1 MDPFDTQIENDDE
14 KIQEFRTILKEIKKA
29 VQDKYLYRSQNVNEL
44 NNVEKELIKFYKLLY
59 PIVYYYKPL
68 SVIPD
73 ELTALRNKF
82 NATLNEY
89 PRSSYYDNRL
99 KYYLTSDL
107 ISYPFDNSPDDK
119 IVPNTTNLTKI

>member
-1 MDPFDTQIENDDE
+1 MDSFDAQIEKDDE

-29 VQDKYLYRSQNVNEL
+29 VQDKYLYRSQNINEL
-44 NNVEKELIKFYKLLY
+44 NNVEKELIKFYKILY

-82 NATLNEY
+82 NVTLNEY

-107 ISYPFDNSPDDK
+107 ISYPFDNSPDDN
-119 IVPNTTNLTKI
+119 IVPNTTDLTKI

>member
-1 MDPFDTQIENDDE
+1 MDPFDAQIENDNE

-44 NNVEKELIKFYKLLY
+44 MNVEKELIKFYKVLY

-82 NATLNEY
+82 NVTLSQH

-107 ISYPFDNSPDDK
+107 ISYPFDNTPDDK